1 MKNEGKK
8 NFEKE
13 KEKMSM
19 PRPVVTTETPITV
32 NVSKSQGYIWD
43 ASDAIKLRDEH
54 RVLGLAVGSL
64 ANHNSQ
70 NQVRMNVW
78 LVVERRRMCSGFRW
92 NCPICFAGHSCAYQ
106 AYRLAKRMPCNM
118 SATNIKY
125 IYIYI
130 YISPPVRLI
139 INRSWGC
146 LSCCPRKSCGFSMH
160 EAR

>member
-1 MKNEGKK
+1 
-8 NFEKE
+8 
-13 KEKMSM
+13 M

-125 IYIYI
+125 IYIYLSLPTRPFNNNQQVLGLPVLL
-130 YISPPVRLI
+130 SPEELRL
-139 INRSWGC
+139 
-146 LSCCPRKSCGFSMH
+146 LH
-160 EAR
+160 ARGKITMLDEDMW

>member
-1 MKNEGKK
+1 MKEKRI
-8 NFEKE
+8 FEKE

-70 NQVRMNVW
+70 NQVRMNGIYVVGCGEEEDVQRVPLELPHLLCRT
-78 LVVERRRMCSGFRW
+78 LVCIPGLSFG
-92 NCPICFAGHSCAYQ
+92 Q
-106 AYRLAKRMPCNM
+106 AYALQYVC
-118 SATNIKY
+118 
-125 IYIYI
+125 
-130 YISPPVRLI
+130 
-139 INRSWGC
+139 
-146 LSCCPRKSCGFSMH
+146 H
-160 EAR
+160 ED